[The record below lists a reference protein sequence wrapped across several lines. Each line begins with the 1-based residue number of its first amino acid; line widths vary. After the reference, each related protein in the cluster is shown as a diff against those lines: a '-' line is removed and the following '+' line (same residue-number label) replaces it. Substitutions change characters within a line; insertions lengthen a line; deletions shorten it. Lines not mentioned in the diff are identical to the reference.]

1 MVSHDVRVSLDELE
15 KSESPQSKRPAS
27 YQTILTKIKS
37 NPDHSE
43 QSADIDAVIESVL
56 KESLGVA
63 AARPLLNASI
73 DAIKSLPASQRIE
86 SGTNALNALQPRV
99 VSFEEQD
106 AMLRE
111 VLADAYQESDDFFEA
126 AKMLQG
132 IQLDSS
138 QRQISDKTK
147 VVTWMRICRLYLE
160 EDDTV
165 NAETYLN
172 RAKTL
177 LYKVEDTELILS
189 FQLSQARILDS
200 NRKFL
205 DASSAYHTVSFSS
218 ALDDEER
225 MRALASAIVCAVLA
239 PAGPSRSRTLGRL
252 YKDERA
258 PQLEEFGILEKMFL
272 DRLLSPEEVDKFA
285 SKLAPHQLAKTADG
299 STVLAK
305 AVTQH
310 NLLGVSRLY
319 QNITF
324 EDLAVLLGL
333 DAEKAEEYAASMLE
347 QGQLNGRIDQIDGII
362 FFDGSKG
369 RGQKVP
375 PSSAR
380 NLREWDLRI
389 QGITEEV
396 ERVASMLQTHAPVSL
411 SQRFVGWSLMICRTL

>member
-1 MVSHDVRVSLDELE
+1 MTSQSVQAALGELE
-15 KSESPQSKRPAS
+15 SSEAPQSKRPAN
-27 YQTILTKIKS
+27 YQAILDEIVSK
-37 NPDHSE
+37 SE
-43 QSADIDAVIESVL
+43 QSQKSADIDAVINSLL
-56 KESLGVA
+56 KESLGIA

-73 DAIKSLPASQRIE
+73 DAIKSLPVSQRIE

-111 VLADAYQESDDFFEA
+111 VLADAYQESDDFLEA

-138 QRQISDKTK
+138 QRQIPDKTK
-147 VVTWMRICRLYLE
+147 VLTWMRICRLYLE

-172 RAKTL
+172 RAKNL
-177 LYKVEDTELILS
+177 LYKVNDTELELT

-205 DASSAYHTVSFSS
+205 DASSAYHSFSFS
-218 ALDDEER
+218 GALDEEER
-225 MRALASAIVCAVLA
+225 MRALSSAIVCAVLA
-239 PAGPSRSRTLGRL
+239 PAGPPRSRALGQL
-252 YKDERA
+252 YKDERC

-272 DRLLSPEEVDKFA
+272 DRLLSPDEVDKFA
-285 SKLAPHQLAKTADG
+285 SKLAPHQLAQTADG

-305 AVTQH
+305 AVIQH

-319 QNITF
+319 QNVSF
-324 EDLAVLLGL
+324 DELAVLLGL
-333 DAEKAEEYAASMLE
+333 DAEKAEEYAANMLE
-347 QGQLNGRIDQIDGII
+347 QGRLSGHIDQIDGII
-362 FFDGSKG
+362 FFENRNGT
-369 RGQKVP
+369 GQKA
-375 PSSAR
+375 PSTSAQ

-396 ERVASMLQTHAPVSL
+396 ERVASLLQTHAPV
-411 SQRFVGWSLMICRTL
+411 TLFQITE